1 MQVYTSIK
9 KIIIRYFEQLLTIAI
24 GYKSNL
30 TSTIDNK
37 VIGIGQYAGYNAT
50 GNHQVAI
57 GEYALL
63 KSTGWSN
70 VAVGRYA
77 GTYNTLGKQNVYLGI
92 KSGMSGTYARNNV
105 AIGFETMRYNVSGS
119 SNVAIG
125 MLALRKNITAYK
137 NVAIGTNAF
146 GYAQYGDYNVGLG
159 QGAGSWKVSGHF
171 NTLLGAWSQT
181 STRTANYEIVLGNYN
196 SNVLRCAV
204 TSLTS
209 LSDIRDKTEIKDLE
223 YGLDF
228 IESLKPKQFTWNQ
241 RDVFEISEVDG
252 EPTDVII
259 ENSNKGK
266 KDIGFIAQEVQQ
278 VDDNVLRLVYDENPE
293 KLELSMGKIVPIL
306 VQAIKELSEKIK
318 VLENN

>member
-1 MQVYTSIK
+1 MITYKSLFQQIIKYFAQLKTVSIGFQSNT
-9 KIIIRYFEQLLTIAI
+9 IGSDDQRIIAI
-24 GYKSNL
+24 GN
-30 TSTIDNK
+30 
-37 VIGIGQYAGYNAT
+37 YAGYQAT

-57 GEYALL
+57 GEFSLL
-63 KSTGWSN
+63 KSTGWCN
-70 VAVGRYA
+70 VALGKYA
-77 GTYNTLGKQNVYLGI
+77 GAYNTIGKQNTYLGV
-92 KSGMSGTYARNNV
+92 KAGMSGNYARNNV
-105 AIGFETMRYNVSGS
+105 AIGFESLRYNVMGD

-125 MLALRKNITAYK
+125 MLALHKNINAFN

-146 GYAQYGDYNVGLG
+146 GTAQYGSYNVGIG
-159 QGAGSWKVSGHF
+159 QGAGSWKTSGHF
-171 NTLLGAWSQT
+171 NTLLGAWAQT
-181 STRTANYEIVLGNYN
+181 STQSANYEIVLGNYN

>member
-1 MQVYTSIK
+1 MITYKSLFQQIIKYFAQLKTVSIGFQSNT
-9 KIIIRYFEQLLTIAI
+9 IGSDDQRIIAI
-24 GYKSNL
+24 GN
-30 TSTIDNK
+30 
-37 VIGIGQYAGYNAT
+37 YAGYQAT

-57 GEYALL
+57 GEFSLL
-63 KSTGWSN
+63 KSTGWCN
-70 VAVGRYA
+70 VALGKYA
-77 GTYNTLGKQNVYLGI
+77 GAYNTIGKQNTYLGV
-92 KSGMSGTYARNNV
+92 KAGMSGNYARNNV
-105 AIGFETMRYNVSGS
+105 AIGFESLRYNVMGDA
-119 SNVAIG
+119 NVAIG
-125 MLALRKNITAYK
+125 MLALHKNINAFN

-146 GYAQYGDYNVGLG
+146 GYAQYGSYNVGIG
-159 QGAGSWKVSGHF
+159 KGAGSWKTSGNF
-171 NTLLGAWSQT
+171 NTLLGAWAQT
-181 STRTANYEIVLGNYN
+181 STQRANHEIVLGNYN
-196 SNVLRCAV
+196 ANVLRCAV